1 MNQTRTFL
9 IFAWLMVAALL
20 FMNWNS
26 EQSAKNERAVAA
38 TTQTP
43 AQGQTPA
50 AVDGSVPSAGSA
62 ATTAANGNGGIPNA
76 TAAAGASAVPG
87 MTAAPSNS
95 AADVEV
101 MTDVIKARING
112 GSVNYAQLLEYPTQL
127 GGKED
132 VVLMSSDPA
141 NYSAAQAGWVGT
153 NGAQAPTH
161 EAAFTPA
168 TPGPFVMA
176 QGQNELKVPFVWTG
190 ANGVTV
196 TRTYTFKRGQYTVQ
210 VDDVVTNNG
219 TAPWSGFAY
228 RQLTRVPLQLDS
240 KGPMHPESYSFNGAA
255 WYSDAEKYDKRAF
268 DKYAKEA
275 PLNQASTGGWVG
287 MLQHHFFS
295 AWIPDQKEQVHI
307 NTATTSANG
316 ATQYLI
322 REVGTAH
329 TVAPG
334 QSLTNSARLWMGPKL
349 VDQIKAQGVTGL
361 DRAVDYSSFSIF
373 AWIANILFWVLS
385 RIHSIVGNW
394 GWAIIGLTIV
404 IRAVLYP
411 LTAAQYQSAAKM
423 RQFSPRIKQLQ
434 ERYGDDKQ
442 KLQMAT
448 MELYRKEKFNPMAG
462 CLPAFLQI
470 PIFMSMYWM
479 LAESVELRHAPWIGW
494 IQDLTARDPYFI
506 LPIINVAVMTVTQHL
521 TPMAPGMDPMQV
533 KIMKWMPVVFGLL
546 MLFMPAGLV
555 LYWVTSGLIGLAIM
569 HFINKRYA
577 VNHAEGTTVSG

>member
-26 EQSAKNERAVAA
+26 DQRAKQVAA
-38 TTQTP
+38 
-43 AQGQTPA
+43 
-50 AVDGSVPSAGSA
+50 
-62 ATTAANGNGGIPNA
+62 ANPQA
-76 TAAAGASAVPG
+76 TAATAVKGNSAVPG
-87 MTAAPSNS
+87 AAAANNGAVPTAAVPGAATTPGMSAAPAAPSS
-95 AADVEV
+95 IEV
-101 MTDVIKARING
+101 TTDVLKVRLNG
-112 GSVNYAQLLEYPTQL
+112 AAVTYAQLLQYPIVKD
-127 GGKED
+127 GKD
-132 VVLMSSDPA
+132 NVVLMSDAPET
-141 NYSAAQAGWVGT
+141 YYAAQTGWVGA
-153 NGAQAPTH
+153 NGAAAPTH
-161 EAAFTPA
+161 EATFVPA
-168 TPGPFVMA
+168 SAGPYVLA
-176 QGQNELKVPFVWTG
+176 AGQNELKVPFVWRG
-190 ANGVTV
+190 ENGVTV
-196 TRTYTFKRGQYTVQ
+196 TRTYTFKRGQYAVDVQ
-210 VDDVVTNNG
+210 DVVSNAG
-219 TAPWSGFAY
+219 TTPWSAFNY
-228 RQLTRVPLQLDS
+228 RQLSRVPMHLAS

-268 DKYAKEA
+268 DKFAKEDA
-275 PLNQASTGGWVG
+275 LNQPSTGGWIG

-295 AWIPDQKEQVHI
+295 AWIPDTKEPVRF
-307 NTATTSANG
+307 NTATVNTNTG
-316 ATQYLI
+316 TQYVL
-322 REVGTAH
+322 REVGNAH

-334 QSLTNSARLWMGPKL
+334 QQLVNSARLWMGPKRIDL
-349 VDQIKAQGVTGL
+349 IGAQNVQGL

-385 RIHSIVGNW
+385 HIHDLVRNW
-394 GWAIIGLTIV
+394 GWAIVGLTIV

-411 LTAAQYQSAAKM
+411 LTAAQYKSAAKM

-494 IQDLTARDPYFI
+494 IQDLTARDPFFI
-506 LPIINVAVMTVTQHL
+506 LPILNVAIMMLTQHF
-521 TPMAPGMDPMQV
+521 TPIAPGMDPMQV
-533 KIMKWMPVVFGLL
+533 KIMKYMPLAFGLL

-555 LYWVTSGLIGLAIM
+555 LYWVVSGLIGLGIM
-569 HFINKRYA
+569 LFINKRVDA
-577 VNHAEGTTVSG
+577 QNTGGNVVVS